1 MKSESTKDILTAGVR
16 DPIPSAT
23 SYSHLVLR
31 AYKFRIY
38 PNSEQRELLVKHFGC
53 CRFVYN
59 RYLAERK
66 AAYEKD
72 KTSLGYCVNAH
83 SLALLKKTE
92 EFAWLGEVYSHALQA
107 SLKNLDGAY
116 QKFFKKQNNFPKFH
130 SKHDKQSCTFPDNV
144 TIIDGK
150 LKLPKFKTMIRM
162 RGGMPVVGKV
172 RSATISQTATGK
184 YFVSLLFNAEAKI
197 YEPNGKSIGIDLG
210 IKDLAVCSNGE
221 RIANPKFLERS
232 EKHLKHLQRQ
242 VSRKTKG
249 SNNRRRARLELSRFH
264 ERVANRRK
272 DYTHKFTTRIV
283 RENQTVCVED
293 LNVKGM
299 ESNHH
304 LAKSVVSASFGEIVR
319 QLEYKCKWHGREF
332 VKVGR
337 WFPSSKT
344 CNHCGHQYSGLTLK
358 DREWTCPNCG
368 EVIDRD
374 YNAAMNIRDEGMRI
388 LSDGGSPSD
397 VKQKRVEAAALAAS
411 VKH

>member
-23 SYSHLVLR
+23 SCSHLILK

-38 PNSEQRELLVKHFGC
+38 PNKEQRELLAKHFGC

-66 AAYEKD
+66 VAYEND
-72 KTSLGYCVNAH
+72 KTSLGYCANAH

-116 QKFFKKQNNFPKFH
+116 QKFFKKQNKFPRFH
-130 SKHDKQSCTFPDNV
+130 SKHDKQSCTFPDNATV
-144 TIIDGK
+144 IDGK
-150 LKLPKFKTMIRM
+150 LKLPKFKTAIKMC
-162 RGGMPVVGKV
+162 GGMPVEGKIH
-172 RSATISQTATGK
+172 SATVSKTATGK
-184 YFVSLLFNAEAKI
+184 YFVSFLCDCEAEI

-210 IKDLAVCSNGE
+210 IKDLSVCSNGE
-221 RIANPKFLERS
+221 RIANPKFLEQS

-344 CNHCGHQYSGLTLK
+344 CNTCGHKYSELTLK
-358 DREWTCPNCG
+358 DREWVCPNCG
-368 EVIDRD
+368 AVIDRD
-374 YNAAMNIRDEGMRI
+374 YNAALNIRDEGMRI
-388 LSDGGSPSD
+388 LSGGGSPSD
-397 VKQKRVEAAALAAS
+397 VKQKRAEAAA
-411 VKH
+411 

>member
-1 MKSESTKDILTAGVR
+1 MKSESTKDILAAGVR

-23 SYSHLVLR
+23 SCSHLILK
-31 AYKFRIY
+31 AYKFRLY
-38 PNSEQRELLVKHFGC
+38 PNAEQREFLAKHFGC

-59 RYLAERK
+59 HYLAERK
-66 AAYEKD
+66 KAYEND
-72 KTSLGYCVNAH
+72 KTSLGYYANNH

-116 QKFFKKQNNFPKFH
+116 RKFFKKQHKFPKFP

-144 TIIDGK
+144 TIVDGK
-150 LKLPKFKTMIRM
+150 LKLPKFKTSLRM
-162 RGGMPVVGKV
+162 RGGEPTA
-172 RSATISQTATGK
+172 RRIHSATVSQTVTGK
-184 YFVSLLFNAEAKI
+184 YFVSLLCEAEAEI

-210 IKDLAVCSNGE
+210 IKDLAVCSDGE
-221 RIANPKFLERS
+221 RIANPRFLERS
-232 EKHLKHLQRQ
+232 EKHLNYLQRQ
-242 VSRKTKG
+242 VSRKIKG
-249 SNNRRRARLELSRFH
+249 SNNRRRARLKLSRFH
-264 ERVANRRK
+264 ERIANRRK
-272 DYTHKFTTRIV
+272 DYIHKFTTRIV

-344 CNHCGHQYSGLTLK
+344 CNRCGHKYSELTLK

-374 YNAAMNIRDEGMRI
+374 YNAALNIRDEGMRI
-388 LSDGGSPSD
+388 LSGGGSPSD
-397 VKQKRVEAAALAAS
+397 IKQKRVEAAA
-411 VKH
+411 

>member
-1 MKSESTKDILTAGVR
+1 MKSESTKTILTAGVR

-23 SYSHLVLR
+23 SCNHLILK
-31 AYKFRIY
+31 AHKFRIY
-38 PNSEQRELLVKHFGC
+38 PNAEQRELLAKHFGC

-66 AAYEKD
+66 AAYETD
-72 KTSLGYCVNAH
+72 KTSLGYCSNAH
-83 SLALLKKTE
+83 SLVLLKKTE

-107 SLKNLDGAY
+107 SLNNLDRAY
-116 QKFFKKQNNFPKFH
+116 QKFFKKQNKFPKFH

-150 LKLPKFKTMIRM
+150 LKLPKFKTSLMM
-162 RGGMPVVGKV
+162 RGGKPNIG
-172 RSATISQTATGK
+172 RIHSATVSQTATGK
-184 YFVSLLFNAEAKI
+184 YFVSLLCDAEAEI
-197 YEPNGKSIGIDLG
+197 YEPNGKSVGIDLG
-210 IKDLAVCSNGE
+210 IKGLAVCSDGE
-221 RIANPKFLERS
+221 RIANPKFFERG
-232 EKHLKHLQRQ
+232 EKHLRHLQRQ

-249 SNNRRRARLELSRFH
+249 SNNRRRARLKLSRFH

-272 DYTHKFTTRIV
+272 DYIHKFTTRIV

-344 CNHCGHQYSGLTLK
+344 CNYCGHKYSELTLK

-374 YNAAMNIRDEGMRI
+374 YNAALNIRDEGMRI
-388 LSDGGSPSD
+388 LSGGGSPSD
-397 VKQKRVEAAALAAS
+397 VKQKRAEAAA
-411 VKH
+411 

>member
-1 MKSESTKDILTAGVR
+1 MKSESTKDILAAGVR

-23 SYSHLVLR
+23 SCSHLILK
-31 AYKFRIY
+31 AYKFRLY
-38 PNSEQRELLVKHFGC
+38 PNAEQREFLAKHFGC

-59 RYLAERK
+59 HYLAERK
-66 AAYEKD
+66 KAYEND
-72 KTSLGYCVNAH
+72 KTSLGYYANNH

-116 QKFFKKQNNFPKFH
+116 RKFFKKQNKFPKFH

-150 LKLPKFKTMIRM
+150 LKLPKFKTSIRM
-162 RGGMPVVGKV
+162 RGGEPTA
-172 RSATISQTATGK
+172 RRIHSATVSQTVTGK
-184 YFVSLLFNAEAKI
+184 YFVSLLCEAEAEI

-210 IKDLAVCSNGE
+210 IKDLAVCSDGE
-221 RIANPKFLERS
+221 RIANPRFIERS
-232 EKHLKHLQRQ
+232 EKHLNYLQRQ
-242 VSRKTKG
+242 VSRKIKG

-272 DYTHKFTTRIV
+272 DYIHKFTTRIV

-344 CNHCGHQYSGLTLK
+344 CNHCGHKYSELTLK

-374 YNAAMNIRDEGMRI
+374 YNAALNIRDEGMRI
-388 LSDGGSPSD
+388 LSGGGSPSD
-397 VKQKRVEAAALAAS
+397 VKQKRAEAAA
-411 VKH
+411 